1 MSPPVT
7 HERRVIT
14 QGKVLEIRRKEE
26 HAVSSETYFV
36 RLERIDDRIT
46 RVSLFAQSPWKG
58 DVTRA
63 VASCAKN

>member
-14 QGKVLEIRRKEE
+14 QGKVYEVRRKQEI
-26 HAVSSETYFV
+26 AVTSETYFV
-36 RLERIDDRIT
+36 RLEKIDDRIT
-46 RVSLFAQSPWKG
+46 RVSLFAESPWKG
-58 DVTRA
+58 EVTRA